1 MIQTD
6 KGSQTMHSISTQ
18 KPQGDKPVVIVTG
31 ISSGIGNAVGH
42 LLEREGWRVVGID
55 LRTSSEF
62 QTFQCDVS
70 DCAAVSAVCEQVE
83 AEIGAIAAVVTAAG
97 FWQGTTPFQ
106 HDQSV
111 WEKLA
116 AVHLAGSTNFAKAVL
131 PAMLKRGQGNIV
143 FITTDLA
150 LNGNPDDACYVTA
163 KGAVLGMM
171 RGLARETHSRGI
183 RINSVAPG
191 ATDTA
196 ILPPDSI
203 WRTPEKLTSLP
214 MPRLIDPAEIGAAVA
229 LLCDPALGFSGQIL
243 SPNAGQ
249 AR

>member
-1 MIQTD
+1 
-6 KGSQTMHSISTQ
+6 MHSISTQ
-18 KPQGDKPVVIVTG
+18 QPHRDRPIVLVTG

-42 LLEREGWRVVGID
+42 QLEREGWRVVGID
-55 LRTSSEF
+55 LRASLEF
-62 QTFQCDVS
+62 QTFQCDVTDS
-70 DCAAVSAVCEQVE
+70 AAVSGICDIVE
-83 AEIGAIAAVVTAAG
+83 TQIGPIAAVVTAAG
-97 FWQGTTPFQ
+97 FWQETTSFQ

-131 PAMLKRGQGNIV
+131 PAMLKRGQGNVV

-150 LNGNPDDACYVTA
+150 LSGNPDDACYVTA

-171 RGLARETHSRGI
+171 RGLTRETHSRGV
-183 RINSVAPG
+183 RINTVAPG

-214 MPRLIDPAEIGAAVA
+214 MPRLIDPSEISAAVA
-229 LLCDPALGFSGQIL
+229 LLCDPTLGFSGQIL